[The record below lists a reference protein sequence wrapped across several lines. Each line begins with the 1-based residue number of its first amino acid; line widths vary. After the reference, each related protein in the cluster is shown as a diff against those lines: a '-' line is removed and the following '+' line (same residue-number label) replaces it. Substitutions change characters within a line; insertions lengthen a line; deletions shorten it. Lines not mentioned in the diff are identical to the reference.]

1 MLKKII
7 LSVGPVWAN
16 ILISLFAV
24 ASSLALSLIGIRLSS
39 GAADPQLV
47 TLILSVVNPALIAP
61 FVLCYLMRILKAG
74 HESGILLQEEST
86 KYQALLHNAS
96 DGIHILDAQ
105 GNIIEASDAFC
116 ALLGYS
122 RDEVIGMNVPRWD
135 SRFSGNEVIA
145 FVRRL
150 FEKNAR
156 SEFETLHRRK
166 NGSEFEVEVSTLPL
180 DFGGHR
186 VLFCSSRDIS
196 GRKHSDKEIRALMQE
211 QQLMLNSDLV
221 AIAKTK
227 NRIIT
232 WNNSTFERVLGYG
245 EGELIGVT
253 TNVVFPNQEA
263 YEALGNSAYPVL
275 LSGNPFRT
283 EVRYVR
289 KDGELKW
296 VDLKGV
302 MLDITTGETLWMFT
316 DISERKQ
323 AEELLKRQIQ
333 FSDDVINN
341 LPGVFYVL
349 DDQGGFVRA
358 NPEMIRVSGYGSEE
372 FFKLSALDL
381 FGGSDKNRIREK
393 IGEVFMNNDASLEA
407 DLVTRSGQKIPYY
420 FSGHR
425 TIIDDQPYLIG
436 LGTDITQRK
445 RLELA
450 RRESE
455 ANLLA
460 ILNNSPFITWLK
472 DTNGR
477 HIKINDTFAKVL
489 GLSDPKQAEGKTDLD
504 LQPRELALKYRADDA
519 EVMAS
524 RLQKHMEEKAVEGE
538 RTYWIETYKTPII
551 DLDGSVIGTV
561 GFAIDISDRKTAELE
576 LTKYRDHLEELVE
589 DRSKEIVALNKEL
602 EVRALDAEAA
612 NRAKSA
618 FLANMSHEIRT
629 PMNAII
635 GFTGL
640 LRQRGNL
647 NPDQADKLDKIA
659 TASSHLLSIIN
670 DVLDLS
676 KIDARKLAL
685 EQAAFSTRA
694 MFEELNTLIDERVR
708 AKALKLTFAYATL
721 PAELN
726 GDATRLK
733 QMMLNYLS
741 NAVKFTEHGE
751 ITVRASVVEETAD
764 DLLLHFSVQDTG
776 IGITA
781 EQKARLFTA
790 FEQADNST
798 TRNYGGTGLGLAIN
812 RHLAHLMGGRVG
824 FESRPGAGST
834 FWFTARLGKVGTK
847 AQPIPPSLPTP
858 AAEAPQAL
866 ILRNHCGK
874 RLLVAEDNEMNRWLV
889 REILAETGLV
899 LDFAEDGSEAV
910 SRAQANTYDLIL
922 MDIQMPV
929 MDGVEAT
936 RAIRLLPGYA
946 ATPIIAITGNAF
958 NEDRDACLAA
968 GMNDFLAKPV
978 LPDDLYAAL
987 LTWLGNR

>member
-1 MLKKII
+1 M
-7 LSVGPVWAN
+7 
-16 ILISLFAV
+16 
-24 ASSLALSLIGIRLSS
+24 
-39 GAADPQLV
+39 
-47 TLILSVVNPALIAP
+47 
-61 FVLCYLMRILKAG
+61 
-74 HESGILLQEEST
+74 
-86 KYQALLHNAS
+86 
-96 DGIHILDAQ
+96 
-105 GNIIEASDAFC
+105 
-116 ALLGYS
+116 
-122 RDEVIGMNVPRWD
+122 
-135 SRFSGNEVIA
+135 
-145 FVRRL
+145 
-150 FEKNAR
+150 
-156 SEFETLHRRK
+156 HRRK
-166 NGSEFEVEVSTLPL
+166 DGTIFDVEVSCLPL
-180 DFGGHR
+180 EFNGNQ
-186 VLFCSSRDIS
+186 VLFCSAR
-196 GRKHSDKEIRALMQE
+196 
-211 QQLMLNSDLV
+211 
-221 AIAKTK
+221 
-227 NRIIT
+227 
-232 WNNSTFERVLGYG
+232 
-245 EGELIGVT
+245 
-253 TNVVFPNQEA
+253 
-263 YEALGNSAYPVL
+263 
-275 LSGNPFRT
+275 
-283 EVRYVR
+283 
-289 KDGELKW
+289 
-296 VDLKGV
+296 
-302 MLDITTGETLWMFT
+302 
-316 DISERKQ
+316 DISERKLAVENLRKNSQ
-323 AEELLKRQIQ
+323 LFSAIVENIPNMIFLKRA
-333 FSDDVINN
+333 SDLRFELFNRAGEN
-341 LPGVFYVL
+341 LLGHKRDELFGRNDY
-349 DDQGGFVRA
+349 
-358 NPEMIRVSGYGSEE
+358 
-372 FFKLSALDL
+372 DL
-381 FGGSDKNRIREK
+381 FPNDQADRFVSKDRAVLEQGDVVDIPDEPIDTPHGTRILHTKKLGIRDE
-393 IGEVFMNNDASLEA
+393 N
-407 DLVTRSGQKIPYY
+407 GQPL
-420 FSGHR
+420 
-425 TIIDDQPYLIG
+425 YL
-436 LGTDITQRK
+436 LGISEDITERK
-445 RLELA
+445 
-450 RRESE
+450 
-455 ANLLA
+455 N
-460 ILNNSPFITWLK
+460 
-472 DTNGR
+472 
-477 HIKINDTFAKVL
+477 
-489 GLSDPKQAEGKTDLD
+489 
-504 LQPRELALKYRADDA
+504 
-519 EVMAS
+519 
-524 RLQKHMEEKAVEGE
+524 
-538 RTYWIETYKTPII
+538 
-551 DLDGSVIGTV
+551 
-561 GFAIDISDRKTAELE
+561 AELE

-987 LTWLGNR
+987 LTWLHSSGCGEMTVYGDYI

>member
-1 MLKKII
+1 MVDDGK
-7 LSVGPVWAN
+7 VTG
-16 ILISLFAV
+16 AV
-24 ASSLALSLIGIRLSS
+24 I
-39 GAADPQLV
+39 V
-47 TLILSVVNPALIAP
+47 
-61 FVLCYLMRILKAG
+61 
-74 HESGILLQEEST
+74 
-86 KYQALLHNAS
+86 
-96 DGIHILDAQ
+96 
-105 GNIIEASDAFC
+105 
-116 ALLGYS
+116 
-122 RDEVIGMNVPRWD
+122 
-135 SRFSGNEVIA
+135 FS
-145 FVRRL
+145 
-150 FEKNAR
+150 
-156 SEFETLHRRK
+156 
-166 NGSEFEVEVSTLPL
+166 
-180 DFGGHR
+180 
-186 VLFCSSRDIS
+186 
-196 GRKHSDKEIRALMQE
+196 
-211 QQLMLNSDLV
+211 
-221 AIAKTK
+221 
-227 NRIIT
+227 
-232 WNNSTFERVLGYG
+232 
-245 EGELIGVT
+245 
-253 TNVVFPNQEA
+253 
-263 YEALGNSAYPVL
+263 
-275 LSGNPFRT
+275 
-283 EVRYVR
+283 
-289 KDGELKW
+289 
-296 VDLKGV
+296 
-302 MLDITTGETLWMFT
+302 DIT
-316 DISERKQ
+316 ERKQ
-323 AEELLKRQIQ
+323 I
-333 FSDDVINN
+333 
-341 LPGVFYVL
+341 
-349 DDQGGFVRA
+349 
-358 NPEMIRVSGYGSEE
+358 
-372 FFKLSALDL
+372 
-381 FGGSDKNRIREK
+381 
-393 IGEVFMNNDASLEA
+393 EA
-407 DLVTRSGQKIPYY
+407 DLNQ
-420 FSGHR
+420 HR
-425 TIIDDQPYLIG
+425 
-436 LGTDITQRK
+436 
-445 RLELA
+445 
-450 RRESE
+450 
-455 ANLLA
+455 
-460 ILNNSPFITWLK
+460 
-472 DTNGR
+472 
-477 HIKINDTFAKVL
+477 H
-489 GLSDPKQAEGKTDLD
+489 
-504 LQPRELALKYRADDA
+504 
-519 EVMAS
+519 
-524 RLQKHMEEKAVEGE
+524 
-538 RTYWIETYKTPII
+538 
-551 DLDGSVIGTV
+551 
-561 GFAIDISDRKTAELE
+561 
-576 LTKYRDHLEELVE
+576 HLEELVSE
-589 DRSKEIVALNKEL
+589 RTNELKQAKAVAEK
-602 EVRALDAEAA
+602 A

-987 LTWLGNR
+987 LTWLHSSGCGEMTVYGDYI